1 MDLQGLFDAIFGALR
16 HKKKPAFFEADS

>member
-16 HKKKPAFFEADS
+16 HKKEPAFLG